1 MPHVIVKLWPGRND
15 EIKGNLAKRI
25 ANTVAE
31 ELNVDMGDVSVAI
44 EEVPREEW
52 GEKYIR
58 QKLRIIPIYIISR
71 IMSTNEV
78 CLGMVYYM

>member
-31 ELNVDMGDVSVAI
+31 ELNVDMSDVSVAI

-52 GEKYIR
+52 GEK
-58 QKLRIIPIYIISR
+58 IYKVENKDNPNIYHKPDY
-71 IMSTNEV
+71 E
-78 CLGMVYYM
+78 YK